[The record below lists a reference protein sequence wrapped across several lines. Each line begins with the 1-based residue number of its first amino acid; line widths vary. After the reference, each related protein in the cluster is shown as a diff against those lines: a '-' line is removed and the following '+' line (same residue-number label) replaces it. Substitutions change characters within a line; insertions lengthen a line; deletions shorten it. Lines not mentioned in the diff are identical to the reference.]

1 MKKKRLSHMQ
11 YPSRQT
17 GFTLIEV
24 MIVVAIIGILSSIA
38 YPSYTEYVRKGA
50 HAMVTS
56 KDKNTDLAAGD
67 DDGLLGK
74 EELNRMP
81 ETTSRPSWRQMQ

>member
-1 MKKKRLSHMQ
+1 MR
-11 YPSRQT
+11 RQ
-17 GFTLIEV
+17 
-24 MIVVAIIGILSSIA
+24 
-38 YPSYTEYVRKGA
+38 VRTGA